1 MDSPI
6 FCAACVQLYPADGF
20 DFFELFGLPRTYDLD
35 PAQLRRAYLNLA
47 RSIHPDRIASASPDA
62 ARMSMRLSAQLNQA
76 FEVLSDPVRRAEYL
90 LELAGGR
97 SATEDRSVPPHV
109 LEESLEL
116 REALEEA
123 RAAGNETSLAALR
136 AEIERRHAEHLS
148 RIQELARAMP
158 GGEPQRAELRAE
170 LNAMRYYQRMLE
182 QC

>member
-6 FCAACVQLYPADGF
+6 FCAACVHLYPADDF

-35 PAQLRRAYLNLA
+35 AAELRRAYLNLA
-47 RSIHPDRIASASPDA
+47 RSIHPDRIASASPEA

-97 SATEDRSVPPHV
+97 SAAEDKSVPPHV

-123 RAAGNETSLAALR
+123 RAAADEPSLLALR
-136 AEIERRHAEHLS
+136 SAIERRHAEHLS
-148 RIQELARAMP
+148 RVQELARAMP
-158 GGEPQRAELRAE
+158 NGETERTALRAE
-170 LNAMRYYQRMLE
+170 LNALRYYQRMLE
-182 QC
+182 PC